1 MRPTLPLLALL
12 GALVPYIAGGYTL
25 EQFTFDTPE
34 QAADFRALLTELRC
48 VVCQN
53 ETLAVSQADV
63 AQIMRE
69 EVYRLVQEGKD
80 EARIKGYLVDR
91 YTDHVLYDPPLKPS
105 TYLLWFGPFL
115 LIAVGAWLL
124 VRTLLRKR
132 QDPDHALSAPE
143 REQLRELLTA
153 PGPDQ
158 DGSDRDLDNGSGRN
172 APGLAASPPLPP
184 RVSQKP
190 RSHREGVAK
199 APLPVS
205 GSHAAPGN
213 EKTQP

>member
-1 MRPTLPLLALL
+1 MRSTLPLLALI
-12 GALVPYIAGGYTL
+12 GALVPCIAGGYTL
-25 EQFTFDTPE
+25 EQFSFDTPQ
-34 QAADFRALLTELRC
+34 QAAEFRALLTELRC

-80 EARIKGYLVDR
+80 EARIKGYLVER

-115 LIAVGAWLL
+115 LMTVGAWLL

-132 QDPDHALSAPE
+132 HDPDRPLSAPE
-143 REQLRELLTA
+143 RERLRTLLAT
-153 PGPDQ
+153 PGSDQGRSDQGEPDQ
-158 DGSDRDLDNGSGRN
+158 DRPDPNRSDR
-172 APGLAASPPLPP
+172 
-184 RVSQKP
+184 
-190 RSHREGVAK
+190 E
-199 APLPVS
+199 
-205 GSHAAPGN
+205 
-213 EKTQP
+213 

>member
-1 MRPTLPLLALL
+1 MRPTFPLLALI
-12 GALVPYIAGGYTL
+12 GALVPCIAGGYTL
-25 EQFTFDTPE
+25 EQFSFDTPQ
-34 QAADFRALLTELRC
+34 QAAEFRALLTELRC

-69 EVYRLVQEGKD
+69 EVYRLVREGRD
-80 EARIKGYLVDR
+80 EAQIKGYLVDR

-124 VRTLLRKR
+124 IRTLLLKR
-132 QDPDHALSAPE
+132 HDPDYSLSGTEQERLRALLAS
-143 REQLRELLTA
+143 

-158 DGSDRDLDNGSGRN
+158 GGSDSNKS
-172 APGLAASPPLPP
+172 
-184 RVSQKP
+184 
-190 RSHREGVAK
+190 E
-199 APLPVS
+199 
-205 GSHAAPGN
+205 
-213 EKTQP
+213 

>member
-12 GALVPYIAGGYTL
+12 GALVPCIAGGYTL

-34 QAADFRALLTELRC
+34 QAAEFRALLTELRC

-53 ETLAVSQADV
+53 ETLAISQADV

-80 EARIKGYLVDR
+80 ETQIKGYLVDR

-115 LIAVGAWLL
+115 LMAVGAWLL

-132 QDPDHALSAPE
+132 HDPDRALSAPE
-143 REQLRELLTA
+143 QERLRELLA
-153 PGPDQ
+153 SSGSAQ
-158 DGSDRDLDNGSGRN
+158 DKSDPNGSNRDL
-172 APGLAASPPLPP
+172 P
-184 RVSQKP
+184 R
-190 RSHREGVAK
+190 
-199 APLPVS
+199 
-205 GSHAAPGN
+205 
-213 EKTQP
+213 

>member
-1 MRPTLPLLALL
+1 MRPTLPLLALI
-12 GALVPYIAGGYTL
+12 GALAPGIASGYTL
-25 EQFTFDTPE
+25 EGFSFDTPH
-34 QAADFRALLTELRC
+34 QAAEFRALLTELRC

-69 EVYRLVQEGKD
+69 EVYRLVREGKD

-124 VRTLLRKR
+124 IRTLLRKR
-132 QDPDHALSAPE
+132 HDPDRALSGSEQE
-143 REQLRELLTA
+143 RLRTLLA
-153 PGPDQ
+153 SPVSDQGGPDQ
-158 DGSDRDLDNGSGRN
+158 GGSNQGGSDRDGPDPNKSDRD
-172 APGLAASPPLPP
+172 LP
-184 RVSQKP
+184 K
-190 RSHREGVAK
+190 
-199 APLPVS
+199 
-205 GSHAAPGN
+205 
-213 EKTQP
+213 

>member
-1 MRPTLPLLALL
+1 MRPTLPLLALI
-12 GALVPYIAGGYTL
+12 GALMPGIGGGYTL

-34 QAADFRALLTELRC
+34 QTAEFRALLAELRC

-124 VRTLLRKR
+124 IRTLLRKR
-132 QDPDHALSAPE
+132 HDSDRALSAPE
-143 REQLRELLTA
+143 RERLQALLAT
-153 PGPDQ
+153 PGSDQTGPDQ
-158 DGSDRDLDNGSGRN
+158 GESNRDLR
-172 APGLAASPPLPP
+172 
-184 RVSQKP
+184 Q
-190 RSHREGVAK
+190 
-199 APLPVS
+199 
-205 GSHAAPGN
+205 
-213 EKTQP
+213 

>member
-1 MRPTLPLLALL
+1 VKQGTSLPLLALLALL
-12 GALVPYIAGGYTL
+12 GALVPCIAGGYTL
-25 EQFTFDTPE
+25 EQFTFDTPQ
-34 QAADFRALLTELRC
+34 QAAEFRALLTELRC

-80 EARIKGYLVDR
+80 EARIKDYLVER

-124 VRTLLRKR
+124 IRTLLRKR
-132 QDPDHALSAPE
+132 HDPDRTLSAPE
-143 REQLRELLTA
+143 QERLRELLAT
-153 PGPDQ
+153 PRSNQDESDQ
-158 DGSDRDLDNGSGRN
+158 D
-172 APGLAASPPLPP
+172 
-184 RVSQKP
+184 
-190 RSHREGVAK
+190 
-199 APLPVS
+199 
-205 GSHAAPGN
+205 
-213 EKTQP
+213 

>member
-1 MRPTLPLLALL
+1 MRPTFPLLALL
-12 GALVPYIAGGYTL
+12 GTLVPCIAGGYTL

-34 QAADFRALLTELRC
+34 QAAEFRALLTELRC

-80 EARIKGYLVDR
+80 EAWIKDYLVDR

-115 LIAVGAWLL
+115 LIAVSAWLL
-124 VRTLLRKR
+124 IRTLLRKR
-132 QDPDHALSAPE
+132 HDPDRVLSAPE
-143 REQLRELLTA
+143 RERLRELLAA

-172 APGLAASPPLPP
+172 APGLDASPPLPP

-190 RSHREGVAK
+190 LSHREKTGEKGSKKKRGVVDE
-199 APLPVS
+199 PL
-205 GSHAAPGN
+205 
-213 EKTQP
+213 